1 MRLKHYLAEQFAG
14 MREADVSFSDG
25 MNVILGSNEAGK
37 STMISAIYSILFVP
51 SKLDKRKNKDF
62 MELFFPSSHAATIDA
77 TLEFSHQGKEY
88 SLTRVWDRNGTE
100 SAVKLTQAGGAVS
113 RGTEAE
119 SKLKEILQYGAA
131 VYGNLIFGRQ
141 NYIKEI
147 LAWCFDFFA
156 SRGEDAAEVRNVIA
170 AAFSAAGGISE
181 DKLASA
187 LESRMKSM
195 SGRWDFEKDQPEGG
209 RGIERPWSN
218 GKGSILE
225 AYYAFKSAEQEYAEA
240 VCVEEELAVKNQRY
254 AQLTVQRVRLEE
266 QQKNL
271 QKQQETMQ
279 SRIQIQKLLEVVGK
293 VKAEAIRA
301 QEEWPGLAGE
311 IKKAQMLLRQQ
322 AESERRKRKQAWLS
336 QREEAQKLQKEIAA
350 LSEKVHK
357 NNDILEDYQKADRL
371 SRALDKYR
379 AILGSAKL
387 HADIEIIRPYS
398 ASLHLADGSIRTVE
412 GLETM
417 DIDGVFQ
424 VVIPNVGAF
433 RISPQDLDV
442 DSLIDKMQEEDQ
454 QLQQILKKY
463 GAASLEDLETAKN
476 EHQRT
481 AILLNGKI
489 QMQKKQVLT
498 VTELQAEIDRLELDL
513 TIEMPDSL
521 EDETA
526 AFLKTHCQ
534 PSLEACV
541 AAMKAQIDNFESE
554 YGALDQAAQRE
565 QDAHKELLKYQRQ
578 LAQMDEL
585 QTLSPE
591 EYQSKAA
598 GLQKS
603 LKETEE
609 TTRQLQKDIITLQVS
624 QKDLSEISEW
634 KREVEKYR
642 EAWQNEKKKYQGYQ
656 QIKADI
662 KKLQEESGDKFA
674 KFNQKFDNYLGAIT
688 GNTLSMIPA
697 SGLELK
703 SKNNQISD
711 QRLLSE
717 GTKKTILL
725 AFRLAVLEYFF
736 PEGGGLMVLDD
747 DLLDLDPGRRN
758 QAARLLK
765 EFAENHQVIAATCD
779 PAIADL
785 LGGNQITLSHV

>member
-1 MRLKHYLAEQFAG
+1 M
-14 MREADVSFSDG
+14 
-25 MNVILGSNEAGK
+25 
-37 STMISAIYSILFVP
+37 
-51 SKLDKRKNKDF
+51 
-62 MELFFPSSHAATIDA
+62 
-77 TLEFSHQGKEY
+77 
-88 SLTRVWDRNGTE
+88 
-100 SAVKLTQAGGAVS
+100 
-113 RGTEAE
+113 
-119 SKLKEILQYGAA
+119 
-131 VYGNLIFGRQ
+131 
-141 NYIKEI
+141 
-147 LAWCFDFFA
+147 
-156 SRGEDAAEVRNVIA
+156 
-170 AAFSAAGGISE
+170 
-181 DKLASA
+181 
-187 LESRMKSM
+187 
-195 SGRWDFEKDQPEGG
+195 
-209 RGIERPWSN
+209 
-218 GKGSILE
+218 
-225 AYYAFKSAEQEYAEA
+225 
-240 VCVEEELAVKNQRY
+240 
-254 AQLTVQRVRLEE
+254 
-266 QQKNL
+266 
-271 QKQQETMQ
+271 
-279 SRIQIQKLLEVVGK
+279 
-293 VKAEAIRA
+293 
-301 QEEWPGLAGE
+301 
-311 IKKAQMLLRQQ
+311 
-322 AESERRKRKQAWLS
+322 
-336 QREEAQKLQKEIAA
+336 
-350 LSEKVHK
+350 
-357 NNDILEDYQKADRL
+357 
-371 SRALDKYR
+371 
-379 AILGSAKL
+379 
-387 HADIEIIRPYS
+387 
-398 ASLHLADGSIRTVE
+398 
-412 GLETM
+412 
-417 DIDGVFQ
+417 
-424 VVIPNVGAF
+424 VIPNVGAF